1 MSYLALQVI
10 RLRYADRERGR
21 VEAEARARLR
31 AMPLV
36 ALAGDSVLHE
46 HDGARSTTT
55 AVSAE
60 TCIDEAL
67 TIRRG
72 DDALV
77 FTITAGARR
86 ETAKA
91 LFELPLDVWGRAIWN
106 RKESSHD
113 RKWLVEVIVNAGLFA
128 GPPASQI
135 FFGAPRDERDL
146 RHDYVRKGSR

>member
-1 MSYLALQVI
+1 VSYLAIQVI
-10 RLRYADRERGR
+10 RLRYSDRERGR

-72 DDALV
+72 DDALA
-77 FTITAGARR
+77 FAFA
-86 ETAKA
+86 A
-91 LFELPLDVWGRAIWN
+91 ELA
-106 RKESSHD
+106 ESSHD
-113 RKWLVEVIVNAGLFA
+113 RKWLVEVVVNAGLFA